1 MSLLIP
7 PCGGQLVN
15 LCVSGERLDELRAA
29 ASHLPSGLHL
39 SNASPGTS
47 RSFSKS

>member
-15 LCVSGERLDELRAA
+15 LCVSGERLDELRAY